1 MHRLKNQIRS
11 YAWGSAT
18 AIPDLLG
25 REPSGEPQAEMWIG
39 AHPDLPSLALMP
51 GGTEVPLDEL
61 VARDP
66 EAALGRSVLCRLG
79 PRLPFLAKVL
89 AADQALSL
97 QVHPTL
103 AQAAAGYSAEQEA
116 GVPASAPHR
125 NFKDANHKPETIIAL
140 SRFEALCGFR
150 EPAEAAML
158 FRRIQELFRREGL
171 PAPDAI
177 SAVVNVLDHRPA
189 RDALKGAFE
198 YLLGAGLEVADAAEA
213 TTDLLGKQP
222 DLADLALAAV
232 AELGRAYPRDP
243 GVLVSLLL
251 NHVILE
257 PGQALFLPAGN
268 IHAYLRGLGF
278 EVMASSDNVLRGGLT
293 AKHIDIPQLMA
304 TVDFATLPVPRLQPA
319 PTSPA
324 TFSWRP
330 PFEEFQ
336 IEQIVMHP
344 GEHMPVK
351 LSQNG
356 PIIVI
361 VLEGTARIS
370 APSEEAVV
378 AAGETLMIP
387 AAESPAFIAPEPNST
402 SKPVTAFAVT
412 VGEPHP

>member
-11 YAWGSAT
+11 YAWGSMT

-39 AHPDLPSLALMP
+39 AHPDSPSLALMP
-51 GGTEVPLDEL
+51 GGSEVPLDEL
-61 VARDP
+61 IARDP
-66 EAALGRSVLCRLG
+66 EAALGRSVLRRFG

-103 AQAAAGYSAEQEA
+103 AQATAGYSVEQEA
-116 GVPASAPHR
+116 GVPAAAAHR
-125 NFKDANHKPETIIAL
+125 NFKDANHKPEVIIAL

-150 EPAEAAML
+150 QPAEAASH
-158 FRRIQELFRREGL
+158 FRGLEGLFRREGL

-177 SAVVNVLDHRPA
+177 SAVVQHLSHAPA
-189 RDALKGAFE
+189 EDALKAAFG
-198 YLLGAGLEVADAAEA
+198 YLLGAGLEAADAAEA
-213 TTDLLGKQP
+213 TTDLVGNQP
-222 DLADLALAAV
+222 DLADPALAAV
-232 AELGRAYPRDP
+232 VELGRTYPGDP

-278 EVMASSDNVLRGGLT
+278 EVMAASDNVLRGGLT

-336 IEQIVMHP
+336 IEQIIMQAGDHT
-344 GEHMPVK
+344 PVK
-351 LSQNG
+351 LGQNG
-356 PIIVI
+356 PMIII
-361 VLEGTARIS
+361 VLEGTAHIS

-378 AAGETLMIP
+378 TAGETLMIP
-387 AAESPAFIAPEPNST
+387 AAEAPAFIAPEPNST